1 MASEW
6 QTTLHGGEK
15 YKVLDDHAGNLTVT
29 EWREQAEEYAEHV
42 CDATGLELLK
52 GIAPKITPG
61 KEIDKIT
68 LVRTIE
74 ELFKRSTKRF
84 SDSWLSPGT
93 RDNTT
98 TLTTAGGIEFSMR
111 VKSVTE
117 DILMMVKKTLRTG
130 SNAHNHLLNLMRRK
144 THTKANHLRDF
155 YKYSTTT
162 MIQGAA
168 EAKTAV
174 GSLIKKVQVVEIDRK
189 SDMPNPCG
197 TGGVGRGAAF
207 RPRCVRRR
215 SGA

>member
-6 QTTLHGGEK
+6 QTTLHGGER

-84 SDSWLSPGT
+84 SD
-93 RDNTT
+93 RT
-98 TLTTAGGIEFSMR
+98 TLRHS
-111 VKSVTE
+111 
-117 DILMMVKKTLRTG
+117 
-130 SNAHNHLLNLMRRK
+130 
-144 THTKANHLRDF
+144 
-155 YKYSTTT
+155 
-162 MIQGAA
+162 QPQAA
-168 EAKTAV
+168 P
-174 GSLIKKVQVVEIDRK
+174 SSR
-189 SDMPNPCG
+189 CG
-197 TGGVGRGAAF
+197 
-207 RPRCVRRR
+207 
-215 SGA
+215 